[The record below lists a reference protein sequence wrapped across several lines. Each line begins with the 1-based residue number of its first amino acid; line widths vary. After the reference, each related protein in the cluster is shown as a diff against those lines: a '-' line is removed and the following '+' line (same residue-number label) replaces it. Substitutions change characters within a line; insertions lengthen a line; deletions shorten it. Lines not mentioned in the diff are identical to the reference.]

1 MLVLSRFQ
9 GEKIRIGPDI
19 VIQVVR
25 FQGDKVKIGIEAPP
39 DVEIWRDEIKPTTV
53 RRPEGREK

>member
-25 FQGDKVKIGIEAPP
+25 IQGGKVKIGIEAPP
-39 DVEIWRDEIKPTTV
+39 DVEIWRDEIKTPT